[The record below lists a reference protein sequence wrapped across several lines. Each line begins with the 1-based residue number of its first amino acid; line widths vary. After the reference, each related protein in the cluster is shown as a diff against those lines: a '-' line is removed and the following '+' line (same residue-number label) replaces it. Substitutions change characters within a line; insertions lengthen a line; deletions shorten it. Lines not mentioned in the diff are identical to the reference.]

1 MFKIIERVLR
11 KHLHEAAVEYERE
24 VEMTIVSSM
33 ELLWGHLTTEE
44 WRELVQELTVA
55 IRGTDLSMMR
65 QIPSLEDAKKF
76 LRGIALTGAG
86 IHTERYF
93 EEYVDFHAPLLIGW
107 LEGYPKAGLC

>member
-1 MFKIIERVLR
+1 MYKVIETVL
-11 KHLHEAAVEYERE
+11 KWHLHKAAKEYERE

-33 ELLWGHLTTEE
+33 ELLWDYLTTEE

-55 IRGTDLSMMR
+55 IRGADLSMMR

-76 LRGIALTGAG
+76 LRGIALTGRG
-86 IHTERYF
+86 INSERDF
-93 EEYVDFHAPLLIGW
+93 KEYVDFHAPLLIGW